1 MMAIAGS
8 QIVAGGASAPSAL
21 QPRPTQRT
29 TADGLQGMED
39 GHAQTA

>member
-1 MMAIAGS
+1 MMAIAGP
-8 QIVAGGASAPSAL
+8 QIIAGGVSAPSAL
-21 QPRPTQRT
+21 QPHPTPRT

>member
-1 MMAIAGS
+1 VIAIAGLE
-8 QIVAGGASAPSAL
+8 IVAGGASAPSAL
-21 QPRPTQRT
+21 NPHPTPRT